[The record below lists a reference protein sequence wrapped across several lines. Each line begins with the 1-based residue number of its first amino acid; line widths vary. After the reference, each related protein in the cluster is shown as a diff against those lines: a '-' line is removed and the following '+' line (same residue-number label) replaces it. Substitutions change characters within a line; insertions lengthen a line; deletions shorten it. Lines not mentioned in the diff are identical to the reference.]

1 MESTHSQ
8 KLNNNMNTHP
18 EIKATHTI
26 ANKNILPA
34 GATRPAF
41 AGFVAALAVL
51 ATQTSAFAAGPEPV
65 YLGAAAQFTI
75 LAGAAITSTG
85 GGLINGDV
93 GASPISGSAIGVTQA
108 QVNGTIYAVD
118 AAGPADSVIS
128 PEILSD
134 AMGALTTAYNDAA
147 GRSPA
152 PTGPFL
158 NPGAG
163 NLGGL
168 NLAAGL
174 YKFTG
179 TALITGS
186 NLTLTG
192 GPDDVWI
199 FQIAADLQVGSTVQV
214 ILAGGAQARNIFW
227 QVGTSAVIGTFSVF
241 KGTILADQAITMN
254 TSSVMDGR
262 ALASVAGVTFNG
274 DVGGSQITVEPP
286 VFTSITRATDGAV
299 TLVLRTTPFILL
311 TLQTSTTL
319 LPGSWKTIASDT
331 PVSTPWTYI
340 HNARLATGP
349 KRFYRAFLTP

>member
-1 MESTHSQ
+1 M
-8 KLNNNMNTHP
+8 KVGHP
-18 EIKATHTI
+18 LTE
-26 ANKNILPA
+26 KNIPPA
-34 GATRPAF
+34 TAKNPAF
-41 AGFVAALAVL
+41 AGFITALAVL
-51 ATQTSAFAAGPEPV
+51 TTQTSAFAAGPEPV
-65 YLGAAAQFTI
+65 YLGAAAPFTI
-75 LAGAAITSTG
+75 LAGAAVTSTG

-93 GASPISGSAIGVTQA
+93 GASPISGAAIGVTQA
-108 QVNGTIYAVD
+108 QVSGTIYAVD
-118 AAGPADSVIS
+118 AAGPSGSVIS
-128 PEILSD
+128 PKILSA
-134 AMGALTTAYNDAA
+134 AMGDLTAAFNDAA
-147 GRSPA
+147 GRSPT
-152 PTGPFL
+152 PSGPFL

-186 NLTLTG
+186 DLTLTG

-199 FQIAADLQVGSTVQV
+199 FQIAADLQVGTTVHV

-241 KGTILADQAITMN
+241 KGTILANQSITMN
-254 TSSVMDGR
+254 TSSAMDGR
-262 ALASVAGVTFNG
+262 ALASIAGVTFNG
-274 DVGGSQITVEPP
+274 DVGGSQITTEPP
-286 VFTSITRATDGAV
+286 VFTSITRATDGTV

-331 PVSTPWTYI
+331 PVSSPWTYI

-349 KRFYRAFLTP
+349 KRFYRAFLTAD